1 MTQKLSCVGG
11 MMDELKTLRKIA
23 GLTQFQLS
31 RRSGISR
38 LRLSLSECGDLELT
52 EEEKTSLQETLL
64 RVLQERAVVINKVL
78 DQVKQTAAP

>member
-1 MTQKLSCVGG
+1 
-11 MMDELKTLRKIA
+11 MDELKTLRKIA

-78 DQVKQTAAP
+78 DQVKSVPWEKG

>member
-1 MTQKLSCVGG
+1 
-11 MMDELKTLRKIA
+11 MDELKTLRKIA

-52 EEEKTSLQETLL
+52 EEEKSSLQETLL
-64 RVLQERAVVINKVL
+64 RVLQERAVVINEVL
-78 DQVKQTAAP
+78 ETAKSVPCEKG

>member
-1 MTQKLSCVGG
+1 MA
-11 MMDELKTLRKIA
+11 ELKTLRKIA

-38 LRLSLSECGDLELT
+38 LRVSLSECGDLELT

-64 RVLQERAVVINKVL
+64 RVLEERAVVISKVL

>member
-1 MTQKLSCVGG
+1 
-11 MMDELKTLRKIA
+11 MDELKTLRKIA

-38 LRLSLSECGDLELT
+38 LRLSLSECGNLELT
-52 EEEKTSLQETLL
+52 EEEKTGLQETLM